1 VLVAHRDPRARARI
15 VAQLAA
21 HGYAVRAATSA
32 AGPPRRP
39 PDVIVLGDP
48 AELPLAGGSRV
59 LALIPGS
66 DEGEIVGLLAAG
78 ADDVLAGPLRT
89 TEIAAR
95 VAALLRR
102 RERVRLE
109 IGPLAID
116 RGARTV
122 TLGGVPLVLR
132 RREYEVLAVLAEEP
146 GRVFTKSELLRA
158 IWGGPAAGQTRA
170 LDVQVARL
178 RRRLGAH
185 AGLLVTVW
193 GVGYRLGERSV

>member
-1 VLVAHRDPRARARI
+1 
-15 VAQLAA
+15 
-21 HGYAVRAATSA
+21 
-32 AGPPRRP
+32 
-39 PDVIVLGDP
+39 
-48 AELPLAGGSRV
+48 
-59 LALIPGS
+59 
-66 DEGEIVGLLAAG
+66 
-78 ADDVLAGPLRT
+78 
-89 TEIAAR
+89 
-95 VAALLRR
+95 
-102 RERVRLE
+102 
-109 IGPLAID
+109 
-116 RGARTV
+116 
-122 TLGGVPLVLR
+122 VLR